1 MDANAGQG
9 PLHPKIEE
17 ARDLMERGRLGR
29 RDFVRIAALLGV
41 GAGAAYALAGLPAP
55 AEAADSTPFPVADPA
70 AKKGGVLKVAMQVQ
84 PMDDP
89 ATYAWVEM
97 SNQTRH
103 IVEYLTFTGTDNI
116 TRPMLAESW
125 EANDDL
131 TVWTFKIRSG
141 VRWHNGDLLTAQ
153 QVRASLER
161 ALDPELGAGGV
172 TGLSTFA
179 AMTALQDGET
189 RMIPGSIET
198 PDERTLVLRLQKPVL
213 SVPEDC
219 YNYPAAILHPS
230 FKAPFSENPIGTGP
244 FTLEELTVGER
255 CVLKRVSQTTD
266 GKPFEYWGGEVF
278 LDEIH
283 YYNFD
288 EEAQLE
294 ALAAGTV
301 DAIYEF
307 GIEQLDL
314 ARSLLDAKI
323 ILAQTAQTLVCR
335 MQVSQAPFDDPRVRK
350 AIQLSVDRE
359 AVMRRAFPV
368 GAVVAEDHHVAPLH
382 PEYFRLPPLERDL
395 DRARALLAEAGQEDL
410 EITLDV
416 GNTDGPWHQS
426 VCEAIRDQFAEAGIR
441 LTLNIM
447 PPAEYWGI
455 WKTSAFGATAWTHR
469 PLGTMSLSLGYRS
482 GVPWNETHFSDP
494 EFDAALD
501 AAEASLDVEERRAKM
516 EEVERR
522 LQEAAVILQPLWRPV
537 LTLTKAKV
545 QGYPAHPTQYH
556 QFNKVWLA

>member
-1 MDANAGQG
+1 MDASAGRG
-9 PLHPKIEE
+9 PHHPKIDE
-17 ARDLMERGRLGR
+17 AKDLMASGRLDR
-29 RDFVRIAALLGV
+29 REFVRIAALLGL
-41 GAGAAYALAGLPAP
+41 GAGAAYTMAGLPAP
-55 AEAADSTPFPVADPA
+55 ARAEEGTPFPAASPE
-70 AKKGGVLKVAMQVQ
+70 AKKGGVLRVAMQVQ

-131 TVWTFKIRSG
+131 TVWTFKIRAG
-141 VRWHNGDLLTAQ
+141 VRWHSGEELTAQ
-153 QVRASLER
+153 HVRASLLR
-161 ALDPELGAGGV
+161 AMDPDLGAGGV

-179 AMTALQDGET
+179 AMTSLQDGKLT
-189 RMIPGSIET
+189 MLPGSIEA
-198 PDERTLVLRLQKPVL
+198 PDERTLVMRLQKPVL

-230 FKAPFSENPIGTGP
+230 FEPPFSDNPIGTGP
-244 FTLEELTVGER
+244 FTLSELIVGER
-255 CVLKRVSQTTD
+255 CILKRVTETRD
-266 GKPFEYWGGEVF
+266 GKPFEYWGGDVF

-283 YYNFD
+283 YYNFN
-288 EEAQLE
+288 EAVQLE
-294 ALAAGTV
+294 AVASGAV

-323 ILAQTAQTLVCR
+323 ILAQTAQTLACR
-335 MQVSQAPFDDPRVRK
+335 MQVSQPPFDDPRVRK
-350 AIQLSVDRE
+350 AIQLSIDRE

-382 PEYFRLPPLERDL
+382 PEYFRLPAMERNLEA
-395 DRARALLAEAGQEDL
+395 ARALLAEAGHEQLD
-410 EITLDV
+410 ITIDV
-416 GNTDGPWHQS
+416 GNTDGPWHQT
-426 VCEAIRDQFAEAGIR
+426 VCEAIKEQLAEIGIN
-441 LTLNIM
+441 LTVNVM
-447 PPAEYWGI
+447 PPSDYWGI
-455 WKTSAFGATAWTHR
+455 WKTTAFGATAWTHR

-501 AAEASLDVEERRAKM
+501 EAEATLDVEQRREKM

-537 LTLTKAKV
+537 LTITKSKV